1 MDPFD
6 SFFESLASTSVL
18 GFKASRST
26 LAFLSPLF
34 GQNGACTCLGTP
46 ANLGEFLERFTRGFA
61 PLEGTHPDIDSL
73 RALEGHQS
81 YLARRK
87 GTGHV
92 HAVDWFVSNDALYF
106 LLRDLE
112 GSASPTDC
120 VTRALSLDF
129 ASIHRVSLRDGS
141 ITLIQSNPRIEGL
154 LSTLP
159 EKERTCF
166 AKFVEAYFSSLCVEG
181 TFPQTSAF
189 FAFPQLESLS
199 KEGKPATFRYFL
211 KEGDVLKQSAMEATI
226 LPCPED
232 PSTLVLAFR
241 CIDEAIA
248 KEKEASLR
256 TEKAL
261 GELAAYKEETTRNL
275 KSIETGLWTVEKIPG
290 KPERFIAD
298 KTCLDILGLPHS
310 YTPEKVM
317 EEFQKRIDPR
327 DLERFAAYD
336 RELLLE
342 GRGECTYRYNHDE
355 LGNIYVRCTGWRDDS
370 RKDGIVFHGSHVN
383 IDRVYRQEMALKE
396 ELESALARASEA
408 SEAKSTFLA
417 RMSHDLRTPLNGI
430 IGMLD
435 LSDARSNDVAFLAS
449 CRDKM
454 RRASSYLLSL
464 LNDILDMSKLERD
477 ALRLSPS
484 RLSFNDFSS
493 SLLEILSPL
502 AAEKG
507 VILDL
512 SSFLLPLSE
521 DLYADETLLRRVFIN
536 LLSNAIKYNRP
547 GGKAEA
553 SAVLLEK
560 KKTSAKILFLVRDD
574 GIGMDEEFQKKM
586 FEPFSQAGESVS
598 DHGAG
603 LGLSIVSKVVA
614 LLGGTLS
621 VDSAP
626 GKGTLFRLILDF
638 PLLPH
643 EEKKAPPASR
653 PDSLRGEEVL
663 VVEDNDLNA
672 EILCF
677 LLEGAGAKTTRAR
690 DGLEGLEAFARSPEG
705 HYGLVL
711 MDIMMPNLNGLDAA
725 RRIRALPRE
734 DARRVPILA
743 MSANAYQED
752 KEMSMEAGM
761 NAHIAKPFD
770 KDETLR
776 LAADFAQ
783 RYRHP

>member
-6 SFFESLASTSVL
+6 PFFESIASRAVL

-26 LAFLSPLF
+26 ACFLSPFF
-34 GQNGACTCLGTP
+34 GQNGACSCLGKP
-46 ANLGEFLERFTRGFA
+46 VDLIDFLSRFSRGF
-61 PLEGTHPDIDSL
+61 E
-73 RALEGHQS
+73 ALEGAIPDVEGIKKLEGHTS
-81 YLARRK
+81 LRLRRRSS
-87 GTGHV
+87 GHLHV
-92 HAVDWFVSNDALYF
+92 ADFYPEGDTLYF

-112 GSASPTDC
+112 ESSFSSDC
-120 VTRALSLDF
+120 VTRALSLDYC
-129 ASIHRVSLRDGS
+129 SIHKVSLDDLS
-141 ITLIQSNPRIEGL
+141 MVTVQSNPRIEKI
-154 LSTLP
+154 LP
-159 EKERTCF
+159 LTGGKF
-166 AKFVEAYFSSLCVEG
+166 APFVEGYFSSFAETGVLDDAL
-181 TFPQTSAF
+181 TFFSRDN
-189 FAFPQLESLS
+189 LLS
-199 KEGKPATFRYFL
+199 IKKGSRPATFRYFL
-211 KEGDVLKQSAMEATI
+211 KENDILGQSAMEATI
-226 LPCPED
+226 FPCAED
-232 PSTLVLAFR
+232 KDTLVLAFR

-248 KEKEASLR
+248 KEKEAAR
-256 TEKAL
+256 KTENAL
-261 GELAAYKEETTRNL
+261 AELASYKEKTIRNL
-275 KSIETGLWTVEKIPG
+275 KSIDTGLWTVEKIPG
-290 KPERFIAD
+290 KPHRFVAD
-298 KTCLDILGLPHS
+298 KTCLDILGFPDS

-355 LGNIYVRCTGWRDDS
+355 LGNIYVRCTGWRDDA
-370 RKDGIVFHGSHVN
+370 RKDGVVFHGSHRN

-396 ELESALARASEA
+396 ELESALVRASEA

-435 LSDARSNDVAFLAS
+435 LSDARKDDPAFLAS

-477 ALRLSPS
+477 ALRVTPE

-493 SLLEILSPL
+493 SLQEILSPL

-512 SSFLLPLSE
+512 SSFVLPLSE
-521 DLYADETLLRRVFIN
+521 DLFADETLLRRVFIN

-553 SAVLLEK
+553 SALILEK
-560 KKTSAKILFLVRDD
+560 RKASAKILFLVRDD
-574 GIGMDEEFQKKM
+574 GIGMDEAFQKKM

-598 DHGAG
+598 DHGVG
-603 LGLSIVSKVVA
+603 LGLSIVKKVVD
-614 LLGGTLS
+614 LLGGTLD
-621 VDSAP
+621 VESAI
-626 GKGTLFRLILDF
+626 GKGTLFRIVLDF
-638 PLLPH
+638 PLLSH
-643 EEKKAPPASR
+643 EEKKQAPVASFA
-653 PDSLRGEEVL
+653 SLEGEEVL

-677 LLEGAGAKTTRAR
+677 LLEGAGARPTRAK
-690 DGLEGLEAFARSPEG
+690 DGLEGYAMFAESSDG

-711 MDIMMPNLNGLDAA
+711 MDIMMPNLNGLEAA
-725 RRIRALPRE
+725 KRIRALPRD
-734 DARRVPILA
+734 DAKRVPILA

-752 KEMSMEAGM
+752 REMSMQAGM

-770 KDETLR
+770 KDDALR
-776 LAADFAQ
+776 LAAEFVTH
-783 RYRHP
+783 YRHP

>member
-1 MDPFD
+1 MDSFD
-6 SFFESLASTSVL
+6 PFFESIASRAVL

-26 LAFLSPLF
+26 ASFLSPFF
-34 GQNGACTCLGTP
+34 GQNGACTCLGKP
-46 ANLGEFLERFTRGFA
+46 VDLGDFLSRFSRGFEA
-61 PLEGTHPDIDSL
+61 LEGTIPDLEGIKK
-73 RALEGHQS
+73 LEGHRS
-81 YLARRK
+81 LCLRRRSS
-87 GTGHV
+87 GHLHV
-92 HAVDWFVSNDALYF
+92 ADFHPEGDTLYF

-112 GSASPTDC
+112 ESSFSSDC
-120 VTRALSLDF
+120 VTRALSLDYC
-129 ASIHRVSLRDGS
+129 SIHKVSLRDFS
-141 ITLIQSNPRIEGL
+141 MVTVQSNPRIEKV
-154 LSTLP
+154 LP
-159 EKERTCF
+159 LTGGKVAPFVEGYFSAFAKREALADALAFFSRDNLRSIKER
-166 AKFVEAYFSSLCVEG
+166 SR
-181 TFPQTSAF
+181 
-189 FAFPQLESLS
+189 
-199 KEGKPATFRYFL
+199 PAAFRYFL
-211 KEGDVLKQSAMEATI
+211 KENDILGQSAMEATI
-226 LPCPED
+226 LPCAED
-232 PSTLVLAFR
+232 EDTLVLAFR

-248 KEKEASLR
+248 REKDAARKTEEAM
-256 TEKAL
+256 T
-261 GELAAYKEETTRNL
+261 ELASYKEETTRNL
-275 KSIETGLWTVEKIPG
+275 KSIDTGLWTVEKIPG
-290 KPERFIAD
+290 KPQRFVAD
-298 KTCLDILGLPHS
+298 KTCLDILGFPDS

-355 LGNIYVRCTGWRDDS
+355 LGNIYVRCTGWRDDA
-370 RKDGIVFHGSHVN
+370 RKDGVVFHGSHRN

-396 ELESALARASEA
+396 ELESALVRASEA

-435 LSDARSNDVAFLAS
+435 LSDARKDDAAFLAS

-477 ALRLSPS
+477 ALRVNPE

-493 SLLEILSPL
+493 SLQEILSPI

-512 SSFLLPLSE
+512 SSFVLPLSE

-553 SAVLLEK
+553 SALILEK
-560 KKTSAKILFLVRDD
+560 RKASAKILFLVRDD
-574 GIGMDEEFQKKM
+574 GLGMDEAFQKRM

-598 DHGAG
+598 DHGVG
-603 LGLSIVSKVVA
+603 LGLSIVKKVVD
-614 LLGGTLS
+614 LLGGTLD
-621 VDSAP
+621 VESAL
-626 GKGTLFRLILDF
+626 GKGTLFRIVLDF
-638 PLLPH
+638 PLLSH
-643 EEKKAPPASR
+643 EEKKQAPVASVAA
-653 PDSLRGEEVL
+653 LEGEEVL

-677 LLEGAGAKTTRAR
+677 LLEGAGARPTRAK
-690 DGLEGLEAFARSPEG
+690 DGLEGYGMFAESRDG

-711 MDIMMPNLNGLDAA
+711 MDIMMPNLNGLEAA
-725 RRIRALPRE
+725 RRIRALPRD
-734 DARRVPILA
+734 DAKRVPILA

-752 KEMSMEAGM
+752 REMSMQAGM
-761 NAHIAKPFD
+761 NAHIAKPFN
-770 KDETLR
+770 KDDALR
-776 LAADFAQ
+776 LSAEFVA